1 MTKDQQMNFEETKFI
16 YERDPYIKMRQ
27 NDHYLFHMELFTV
40 YLKYLIFMCG
50 VYKAACYECLLL
62 ITNGLYPLFS
72 RNIFFK
78 TFCNVQQ
85 PRSHILYCDL
95 LHCDQCE
102 PMRWSL
108 YPYDV

>member
-72 RNIFFK
+72 RNIFLKHFAMYSNQGH
-78 TFCNVQQ
+78 TFYIVIYYTVINVS
-85 PRSHILYCDL
+85 P
-95 LHCDQCE
+95 
-102 PMRWSL
+102 
-108 YPYDV
+108 